1 MVSMCL
7 AHHRD
12 ILWGQDNSQVNDIDK
27 WIINN
32 PWKVCVIYPATIIAT
47 GMLVMFLSMS
57 VIENLVFGLKSG
69 ICYP

>member
-1 MVSMCL
+1 M
-7 AHHRD
+7 
-12 ILWGQDNSQVNDIDK
+12 NDIDK

-57 VIENLVFGLKSG
+57 VIETLVKEKRNEQSQLSRDDKAK
-69 ICYP
+69 

>member
-1 MVSMCL
+1 M
-7 AHHRD
+7 
-12 ILWGQDNSQVNDIDK
+12 NDIDK

-57 VIENLVFGLKSG
+57 VIETLVKEKRNEQSQLNRDDKAE
-69 ICYP
+69 